1 MRLVPCLLLF
11 IALMLSTSSHTFA
24 QYRGGY
30 GNYGGGHASTA
41 AEGRAR
47 GMADVIRS
55 QGAKNLMD
63 SEAAKNLEDAR
74 KKNIANRLDK
84 TETYFE
90 MRRVNKQARE
100 AEAGPRPTQQD
111 LIRYAEMRKP
121 DRLTTS
127 EVDPLT
133 GEIAWPS
140 LLLQDPYKG
149 DRDKLNEL
157 YVERAVNGHL
167 SAAQITAADNI
178 TKSMAG
184 TLKTNIDEYPPQLY
198 SDAKRFLESLKY
210 ETFLRPS

>member
-1 MRLVPCLLLF
+1 MRFIPCLLLLF
-11 IALMLSTSSHTFA
+11 ALMGNTSTQCFA
-24 QYRGGY
+24 QYRA
-30 GNYGGGHASTA
+30 YGGGHASTA

-55 QGAKNLMD
+55 QGMKNMMD
-63 SEAAKNLEDAR
+63 ADAASSFEDAR
-74 KKNIANRLDK
+74 KKNIENRLQG

-90 MRRVNKQARE
+90 MRRINKQARE
-100 AEAGPRPTQQD
+100 AEAGPKPTQQD
-111 LIRYAEMRKP
+111 LIRYAAMRTP

-140 LLLQDPYKG
+140 LLLQDPYKT
-149 DRDKLNEL
+149 DREKLNEL

-167 SAAQITAADNI
+167 SATQATAADNI

-184 TLKTNIDEYPPQLY
+184 TLKSNIDEYPPQLY
-198 SDAKRFLESLKY
+198 SQAKRFLESLKY